1 MSDRYEIA
9 TQLEEDVLGTVYL
22 ADDVMLKRRVM
33 LRKIEFDDA
42 EEAKK
47 RDESWR
53 KDFAKYAGMLGAA
66 QHPNMLTIYDVSIQ
80 DDGAHVVTQFV
91 EGESLVERLAK
102 SPIGQVGVFRMADD
116 LLDAMHAAHER
127 KVFHGALHTGSVVRV
142 SRASG
147 GHRYL
152 VVDLGLNQ
160 LASMVKEKAVTVA
173 DLVLRA
179 PELHEEGRR
188 IDEQADLFM
197 IGQLCYTALV
207 GGHPFSGKSSEECLE
222 AYQAGG
228 MPHISDYAEGVDPAF
243 ADWIMKLVE
252 TDPEKRPKDTGEA
265 MRSLHKIELSEPEAN
280 VPGETHAIPAYENP
294 NESDEEEE
302 PATVPAVDPVH
313 EAAANSAAAS
323 QKAANM
329 THTQQVAGDGGK
341 KIVIACAIAAILI
354 VVILC
359 LVLFSGNL

>member
-33 LRKIEFDDA
+33 LRKIEYDDI
-42 EEAKK
+42 EEAKN
-47 RDESWR
+47 RDDAWR

-80 DDGAHVVTQFV
+80 DDGANVVTQFV
-91 EGESLVERLAK
+91 EGESLVERLEK

-127 KVFHGALHTGSVVRV
+127 GVFHGALHTGSVVRV
-142 SRASG
+142 NRASG

-152 VVDLGLNQ
+152 LVDLGLNQ
-160 LASMVKEKAVTVA
+160 LASMVKGKEVTVA

-179 PELHEEGRR
+179 PELHKEGSKA
-188 IDEQADLFM
+188 DEKADLFM

-222 AYQAGG
+222 AYQKDGI
-228 MPHISDYAEGVDPAF
+228 PHIKDYVEDVDPAF
-243 ADWIMKLVE
+243 ADWIMNLVE
-252 TDPEKRPKDTGEA
+252 SDPEKRPKDTGEA
-265 MRSLHKIELSEPEAN
+265 MRALHKIELSEAEPN
-280 VPGETHAIPAYENP
+280 VPGETHAVPAYDNP
-294 NESDEEEE
+294 DGADQQEEQ
-302 PATVPAVDPVH
+302 ATVPAVDPVH
-313 EAAANSAAAS
+313 AAAANSAAAT
-323 QKAANM
+323 QQAANM
-329 THTQQVAGDGGK
+329 AHTQHTGDGGK
-341 KIVIACAIAAILI
+341 KIVIACAIGAILFVI
-354 VVILC
+354 ILC
-359 LVLFSGNL
+359 LIVF

>member
-80 DDGAHVVTQFV
+80 DDGANVVTQFI
-91 EGESLVERLAK
+91 EGEPLVERLEQG
-102 SPIGQVGVFRMADD
+102 PIRQVGVFRMADD
-116 LLDAMHAAHER
+116 LLDAMHAAHKR

-160 LASMVKEKAVTVA
+160 LASMVKGKEVTVA

-207 GGHPFSGKSSEECLE
+207 GGHPFAGKSSEECLE
-222 AYQAGG
+222 AYQADG
-228 MPHISDYAEGVDPAF
+228 MPHIRDYVEDVDSVF
-243 ADWIMKLVE
+243 ADWIMRLVAS
-252 TDPEKRPKDTGEA
+252 DPEKRPKDTGEA
-265 MRSLHKIELSEPEAN
+265 MRELHKIELSEPEPN
-280 VPGETHAIPAYENP
+280 VPGETHAIPSYTSP
-294 NESDEEEE
+294 DELVEQAE
-302 PATVPAVDPVH
+302 PATAPAVDPVH

-329 THTQQVAGDGGK
+329 THAQQVAGDGGK

-354 VVILC
+354 VAILC
-359 LVLFSGNL
+359 IVLFSGAL